1 MGCVLLKLL
10 SSIKVLQDKDYLID
24 HVCIYKKNT
33 CVANHTTKK
42 NIKDKG
48 MWYIIKQTHIL
59 LFFYVFGLTFNS
71 IKIKSKSL
79 RPM

>member
-1 MGCVLLKLL
+1 MKQQLASADKGIESFLLKRKLLGCVLLKLL

-48 MWYIIKQTHIL
+48 M
-59 LFFYVFGLTFNS
+59 
-71 IKIKSKSL
+71 
-79 RPM
+79 